1 MPEQNDRSARLSA
14 MDSRRMTAPNPSRR
28 SRSRIGL
35 YAPVVLLL
43 LLALGWSG
51 FWFYARGRTMEAIDV
66 AIAREA
72 ERGRNWSCGDR
83 SIGGFPF
90 RIELRCA
97 SLALTSSRWPETVR
111 VETGP
116 AVAVGQI
123 YTPGQVILQATGPL
137 RATLPEG
144 RILDVTWTRLEASLT
159 HRSPEQFALVATE
172 PNLNL
177 TAPGAAPSTWRAAT
191 LELHLRRNPDRPEEE
206 QAVDLAL
213 TANGTALPELDSLL
227 GTKDLGTVDLRA
239 VVTKADS
246 FRLGFNPDAL
256 ESWRGAGGGVEIA
269 RLNSTKGPAR
279 IEASGR
285 LLLDQTHRVAG
296 QVQAGV
302 AGIDQIGGIRIGGL
316 TAGLGGLLGG
326 KAPASGAPGL
336 TALPAVVLREGR
348 VYLGPFR
355 LPLPPLQPLY

>member
-1 MPEQNDRSARLSA
+1 MAIPTPPR
-14 MDSRRMTAPNPSRR
+14 
-28 SRSRIGL
+28 RSRIGL

-51 FWFYARGRTMEAIDV
+51 LWFYARGRAGEAIDV

-72 ERGRNWSCGDR
+72 ERGRNWSCADR
-83 SIGGFPF
+83 TIGGFPF

-97 SLALTSSRWPETVR
+97 SLALTSTRWPETVR

-116 AVAVGQI
+116 VLGVGQI

-144 RILDVTWTRLEASLT
+144 RVLHAGWTRLQASLT
-159 HRSPEQFALVATE
+159 HRSPEEFALVASE
-172 PNLNL
+172 PILTL
-177 TAPGAAPSTWRAAT
+177 TAPDAPPGTWRAST
-191 LELHLRRNPDRPEEE
+191 LELHLRRNPTRPEDE

-213 TANGTALPELDSLL
+213 TASGTVLPEIDTLL
-227 GTKDLGTVDLRA
+227 GTSDPGTLDLRA
-239 VVTKADS
+239 ILTKADS

-256 ESWRGAGGGVEIA
+256 ESWRGAGGGIELSKLA
-269 RLNSTKGPAR
+269 STKGPAR
-279 IEASGR
+279 LEASGR

-296 QVQAGV
+296 QIQAGV

-326 KAPASGAPGL
+326 KPPAGAAPGL
-336 TALPAVVLREGR
+336 TTLPPVVLREGR
-348 VYLGPFR
+348 TYIGPFR

>member
-1 MPEQNDRSARLSA
+1 
-14 MDSRRMTAPNPSRR
+14 MTALPTPRRR
-28 SRSRIGL
+28 SSRIGL
-35 YAPVVLLL
+35 YAPIVLLL
-43 LLALGWSG
+43 VLAAGWSG
-51 FWFYARGRTMEAIDV
+51 FWLYARGRAAQIID
-66 AIAREA
+66 ATIAKEA
-72 ERGRNWSCGDR
+72 ERGRNWSCADR

-97 SLALTSSRWPETVR
+97 TLALTSSRWPETVR

-144 RILDVTWTRLEASLT
+144 RVLDMSWGRLEASLT
-159 HRSPEQFALVATE
+159 HRSPEQFALVAADL
-172 PNLNL
+172 NLGL
-177 TAPGAAPSTWRAAT
+177 TAPGASPGNWRAAS
-191 LELHLRRNPDRPEEE
+191 LELHLRRNPTRPEAD
-206 QAVDLAL
+206 QAVDVAL
-213 TANGTALPELDSLL
+213 TSNGTVLPEIDALL
-227 GTKDLGTVDLRA
+227 GTTDPGTVELRA
-239 VVTKADS
+239 ILTKADA

-256 ESWRGAGGGVEIA
+256 ESWRGAGGGIELSQL
-269 RLNSTKGPAR
+269 RSTKGPAR

-296 QVQAGV
+296 QIQAGV
-302 AGIDQIGGIRIGGL
+302 AGIEQIGGLRIGGL

-326 KAPASGAPGL
+326 GAQAGSTPGL
-336 TALPAVVLREGR
+336 TTLPPVVLREGR

-355 LPLPPLQPLY
+355 LPLPPLTPLY